1 MSNSTNISSVISP
14 SVLSNISN
22 AAAIKTFGD
31 QLVNKAKDK
40 IVSVVKGKIG
50 EIKDFIEEIIK
61 KTIQLSIDHSTE
73 LKRLEV
79 LYKDKQ
85 LTEDQYNEAVAL
97 ENAAFELANK
107 DLNDA
112 KDKFNDELAKLISD
126 PYKKIKEQRRKR
138 KNRVKKV
145 RSKNKADRAKARRN
159 LAKKLLKNAAKT
171 LAPIIALKLTNEL
184 IAVISQ
190 RDKLEVL
197 VNQVNGYI
205 VSANTAETIQI
216 ATSLR
221 NNTITLINNS
231 IRKLQ
236 NIKQVL
242 DQITLY
248 ITIFSLIV
256 AILSAIPIPVAVPPG
271 IGIPFNL
278 ITKIIKT
285 LEKANKLI
293 ASLSVVLAICSVLLE
308 KEIDKLNELII
319 RLKEIGQILDQSAL
333 DNLNNQELTDLTSNL
348 LINVDQFEEYKGF
361 KFKIKEEQTLGAQQA
376 VIVKGIKRHYAVA
389 INRDGVEQL
398 KSEYSFTQDPN
409 DLIEQ
414 LKLIIDQKNLQG

>member
-22 AAAIKTFGD
+22 ATAIKTFGD

-40 IVSVVKGKIG
+40 VVSIVKGKIG

-197 VNQVNGYI
+197 VNQVNRYI

-348 LINVDQFEEYKGF
+348 LTNVDQFEEYKGF

-376 VIVKGIKRHYAVA
+376 IVVKGIKRHYAVA
-389 INRDGVEQL
+389 VNRDGVEQL

>member
-22 AAAIKTFGD
+22 ATAIKTFGD

-40 IVSVVKGKIG
+40 VVSIVKGKIG

-197 VNQVNGYI
+197 VNQVNEYI

-348 LINVDQFEEYKGF
+348 LTNVDQFEEYKGF

-376 VIVKGIKRHYAVA
+376 IVVKGIKRHYAVA
-389 INRDGVEQL
+389 VNRDGVEQL